1 MATANAI
8 YRYDS
13 RPVLRVS
20 DLLRPVHLSRAVDDY
35 CNLSSEIAGTGSPV
49 IRDHSP
55 RMVRISRLPAY
66 WTPAYGGWPYFP
78 RLVNSPWK
86 KIHQCVLRSCK
97 YHWHYSCSYENLKIR
112 GPIAKYISRPA
123 RPEQTILI
131 MCCSHLAINSSV
143 PFNSRANLRKCNLR
157 PR

>member
-20 DLLRPVHLSRAVDDY
+20 DLLRPVHLSRAVDDC

-49 IRDHSP
+49 IRNHSP

-66 WTPAYGGWPYFP
+66 WTQACGGWPYFP
-78 RLVNSPWK
+78 HLVNSPWIK
-86 KIHQCVLRSCK
+86 THTYISRSCK
-97 YHWHYSCSYENLKIR
+97 YYWHHRCSFQNLKCLCN
-112 GPIAKYISRPA
+112 
-123 RPEQTILI
+123 EILSQ
-131 MCCSHLAINSSV
+131 C
-143 PFNSRANLRKCNLR
+143 FNFYA
-157 PR
+157 